1 MKKKTLK
8 KEIKQLREEVKNQ
21 DLRMQLRFSS
31 PTVSMPVR
39 KNEDNE
45 AVQEDQYR
53 QEAYAKVEEWVSER
67 FKAELEKIQEHYE
80 QLLEAEK
87 KVLKRYE
94 RKISGYSSESR
105 FLKQEIKGI
114 NKKIIL
120 LEDKN
125 KRTKAILKNIGF
137 YAEVAAPG
145 ASLKEV
151 SKGFKRKSR
160 KKYEH
165 SLPFKKRK

>member
-87 KVLKRYE
+87 R
-94 RKISGYSSESR
+94 S
-105 FLKQEIKGI
+105 
-114 NKKIIL
+114 
-120 LEDKN
+120 
-125 KRTKAILKNIGF
+125 
-137 YAEVAAPG
+137 
-145 ASLKEV
+145 
-151 SKGFKRKSR
+151 
-160 KKYEH
+160 
-165 SLPFKKRK
+165 